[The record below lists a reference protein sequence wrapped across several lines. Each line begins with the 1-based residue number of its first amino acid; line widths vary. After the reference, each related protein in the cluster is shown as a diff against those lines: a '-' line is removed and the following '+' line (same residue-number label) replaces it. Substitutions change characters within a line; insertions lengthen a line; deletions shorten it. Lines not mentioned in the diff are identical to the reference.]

1 MIAIPWYFAQKE
13 MLSYFGF
20 VYIVTNIIVLF
31 WMPISGSIVDKYDRK
46 KIFLVLTIIVGCTI
60 GAVSYLGYSLGELPP
75 LIVAS
80 VFMITFL
87 NYNIHYPCLYAFVQE
102 ITEGKYYSKISSL
115 LEVVGQFTTVIAG
128 AFATLL
134 LEGTQDGFLVIFGQQ
149 IYLGFNI
156 DAWQIHEIFLL
167 DSSTYFVAFVIIAFI
182 KYKPILERKV
192 ESGNL
197 IKRLNVGIR
206 YLKQNK
212 SILWFGIL
220 SYTVFLALLLEA
232 FYLGVSYVSNHL
244 QESGDVYSNSKMA
257 YAFGAIFIGFTLRF
271 VFKYISIPMAV
282 MLMTLLMG
290 IIYMT
295 LAFSQSLLIFF
306 CMMFFAGMMN
316 AGTRIAR
323 MTYLFKNVP
332 NQYFGRVG
340 SVLFFAN
347 VIFRVLLLLLFTLP
361 FFQESNNIIYAF
373 IILSSILFIAT
384 LLMAKHYKTF
394 DLSLSNE

>member
-13 MLSYFGF
+13 MLSYFGGI
-20 VYIVTNIIVLF
+20 YILTNIIVLF

-60 GAVSYLGYSLGELPP
+60 GVISYLGYSLGELPP

-80 VFMITFL
+80 VFMVTFL

-115 LEVVGQFTTVIAG
+115 LEIVGQSTTIIAG

-134 LEGTQDGFLVIFGQQ
+134 LEGTTDGFLTIFGHS

-156 DAWQIHEIFLL
+156 VPWQIHEIFLL
-167 DSSTYFVAFVIIAFI
+167 DSSTYFIAFLIIIFI
-182 KYKPILERKV
+182 KYQPIVERKI
-192 ESGNL
+192 ENGDL
-197 IKRLNVGIR
+197 LERLNVGLR
-206 YLKQNK
+206 YLKENK

-257 YAFGAIFIGFTLRF
+257 YALGAISTGFTLRY
-271 VFKYISIPMAV
+271 VFKYFSIPLSV
-282 MLMTLLMG
+282 IIMTFLMG
-290 IIYMT
+290 VIYMT
-295 LAFSQSLLIFF
+295 LALTHSLLIFF
-306 CMMFFAGMMN
+306 CMIFLSGIMN

-332 NQYFGRVG
+332 NQFFGRVG

-347 VIFRVLLLLLFTLP
+347 VIFRVLLLIIFTLP
-361 FFQESNNIIYAF
+361 FFQEENNIIFAF
-373 IILSSILFIAT
+373 MIVSIILFLASA
-384 LLMAKHYKTF
+384 LLIKHYKTF